1 MGRPGNR
8 RRVPYLKRFWN
19 LVLDNKDKNAKATA
33 ESLKLRH
40 KMVYDITSRLD
51 SFSLNTVISGFMEY
65 NNKMIDLA
73 RRENG
78 IDKET
83 LETAVTLLAP
93 FAPHIAE
100 ELWEQLGHSETV
112 FAHGWPSAD
121 EEAMKEDE
129 VEIAVQI
136 NGKTRGV
143 VKISSSSSKEEA
155 IAAGKAA
162 VADRL
167 EGNVVKEIYVPGR
180 IINLVVK

>member
-1 MGRPGNR
+1 M
-8 RRVPYLKRFWN
+8 
-19 LVLDNKDKNAKATA
+19 LDNKDRDGKETK
-33 ESLKLRH
+33 ESVKLRH
-40 KMVYDITSRLD
+40 KMVHDITTRLE

-73 RRENG
+73 KQQGGMDR
-78 IDKET
+78 ET
-83 LETAVTLLAP
+83 LETAMTLLAP

-100 ELWEQLGHSETV
+100 ELWEQMGHTDSV
-112 FAHGWPSAD
+112 FAHGWPKAD
-121 EEAMKEDE
+121 AESMKEE
-129 VEIAVQI
+129 EKEIAVQI

-143 VKISSSSSKEEA
+143 VNLPVECSKEEA

-167 EGNVVKEIYVPGR
+167 TGNIVKEIYVPGR